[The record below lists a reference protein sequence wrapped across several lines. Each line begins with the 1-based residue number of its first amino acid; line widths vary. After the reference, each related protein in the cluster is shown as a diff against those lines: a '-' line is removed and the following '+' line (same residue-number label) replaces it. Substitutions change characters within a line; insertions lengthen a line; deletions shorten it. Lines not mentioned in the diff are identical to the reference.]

1 MVLMRALVASTSG
14 NAPLSSTDGETTMIP
29 LPDIKEVLK
38 KKELEEELARIEEEQ
53 AETKV
58 KIKRSDRK
66 ALAKVRF
73 HTSFLFFVLGEF
85 STFSTVTSVTKI
97 GDFLAVRATALCR
110 CR

>member
-1 MVLMRALVASTSG
+1 
-14 NAPLSSTDGETTMIP
+14 MIP

-38 KKELEEELARIEEEQ
+38 KKEIEEEMARMEEEQ

-73 HTSFLFFVLGEF
+73 HRSLELWVVSLFAFF
-85 STFSTVTSVTKI
+85 SSDLYEQYRVF
-97 GDFLAVRATALCR
+97 
-110 CR
+110 

>member
-1 MVLMRALVASTSG
+1 MDGSYDFLAVPTSG
-14 NAPLSSTDGETTMIP
+14 SNVAKSTDSENTMIP

-73 HTSFLFFVLGEF
+73 QHTLASR
-85 STFSTVTSVTKI
+85 STVSS
-97 GDFLAVRATALCR
+97 F
-110 CR
+110 